1 MIRNGWTEA
10 LEKQRAEIAT
20 LREKVL
26 RQDNL
31 LEAMKETL
39 KARERMIND
48 TITELSDEKRANL
61 NWQDFAHKAVSELRR
76 YRELCGLYEGQH
88 IIAPYLRAIKD
99 RKEN

>member
-1 MIRNGWTEA
+1 MVQNGWTESF
-10 LEKQRAEIAT
+10 EKQRAEIAT

-61 NWQDFAHKAVSELRR
+61 NWQDFAHKAILELRR
-76 YRELCGLYEGQH
+76 YRTLAGLTEDQDG
-88 IIAPYLRAIKD
+88 IAPLLHAIKG